1 MSAPTI
7 RSVRGMNDLLPPDS
21 AKWLHVEQR
30 CRDWFEGYGY
40 GEIRTPVLESTSLFS
55 RSIGDATDIVEKEMY
70 TFADRKGR
78 SLSLRPEMT
87 ASCARAYIQHGI
99 GKRQP
104 VTRWYYVGPM
114 FRYERMQTGRYRQF
128 YQIGVEAFG
137 APEPTV
143 DAEQIAMLHRLYRD
157 LGVTD
162 LEVVLNSVGNAED
175 RPVYRAALLA
185 FLAPHEAELCP
196 DCQRRM
202 KTNPLRV
209 LDCKVPTC
217 KQIVAGAPPIAD
229 HLGEASRAHFEG
241 VKESLEAL
249 GIPFEVDP
257 RLVRGLDYYT
267 ATVFELMST
276 SADLGTQNT
285 LVAGG
290 RYDGLISDL
299 GGPPTPAVGFSIG
312 LERTVLSLE
321 KDSFA
326 RAPAVFIA
334 ALGGAARLR
343 GLVLADELRRHG
355 NWHVELEHRSVG
367 MKAQFK
373 RADKLGARF
382 VAALGDDE
390 LAAGTVRLRD
400 MRASDETSVKQVD
413 LAAEL
418 SRRLSAEE

>member
-1 MSAPTI
+1 
-7 RSVRGMNDLLPPDS
+7 MNDLLPPES

-70 TFADRKGR
+70 TFPDRKGR

-87 ASCARAYIQHGI
+87 ASCARAYIQHGL

-137 APEPTV
+137 VSEPTV
-143 DAEQIAMLHRLYRD
+143 DAEQIAMLHGLYRD

-185 FLAPHEAELCP
+185 FLGPREAQLCP

-202 KTNPLRV
+202 KTNPLRI
-209 LDCKVPTC
+209 LDCKVASC
-217 KQIVAGAPPIAD
+217 KEIVAEAPPITE

-241 VKESLEAL
+241 VKESLTAL
-249 GIPFEVDP
+249 SIPFTVDP

-267 ATVFELMST
+267 ATVFELMT
-276 SADLGTQNT
+276 SSSDLGTQNT

-290 RYDGLISDL
+290 RYDNLIADL

-321 KDSFA
+321 REAFA
-326 RAPAVFIA
+326 RSPEVFIA
-334 ALGGAARLR
+334 TLGAEARRR

-355 NWHVELEHRSVG
+355 GWYVELEHRSVG

-382 VAALGDDE
+382 VIALGDTE
-390 LAAGTVRLRD
+390 LAEGTASLRD
-400 MRASDETSVKQVD
+400 MRASEEISVAQD
-413 LAAEL
+413 ALAAEL
-418 SRRLSAEE
+418 SRRLSAAE